1 MAEIP
6 SQEREALTQNVR
18 TLVPQVYNPGK
29 HLSIPEC
36 TPPIL
41 AGVHTLITKTKTN
54 QASPSQDCAEWWAV
68 SSAVQCDGTDRSLGP
83 NRKQPCRSGP
93 WLHGADGPVDG
104 KTCKCRLACIACL
117 AL

>member
-36 TPPIL
+36 TSPNSSWGPL
-41 AGVHTLITKTKTN
+41 TDYKKPKQTRLLLHRTVLSGGLSHQLSSVMGLTGAWDLTGSNHAGLV
-54 QASPSQDCAEWWAV
+54 P
-68 SSAVQCDGTDRSLGP
+68 GP
-83 NRKQPCRSGP
+83 MEPMVR
-93 WLHGADGPVDG
+93 
-104 KTCKCRLACIACL
+104 
-117 AL
+117 

>member
-36 TPPIL
+36 TPPIP
-41 AGVHTLITKTKTN
+41 AGVHSLITKN
-54 QASPSQDCAEWWAV
+54 QNKPAFSFTGLC
-68 SSAVQCDGTDRSLGP
+68 
-83 NRKQPCRSGP
+83 
-93 WLHGADGPVDG
+93 
-104 KTCKCRLACIACL
+104 
-117 AL
+117 